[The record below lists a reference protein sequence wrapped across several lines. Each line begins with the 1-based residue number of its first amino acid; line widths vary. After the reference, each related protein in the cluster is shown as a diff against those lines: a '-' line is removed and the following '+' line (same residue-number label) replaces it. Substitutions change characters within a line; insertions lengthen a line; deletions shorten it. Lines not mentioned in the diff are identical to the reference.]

1 MWDHGTS
8 QMHVAKL
15 CLESYD
21 GMCGPQGIDPI
32 LVGLVKAHRVVVGQW
47 TAWSSGQ
54 LSMHQEQ
61 AGDWDWEERPNL
73 DVSSTTAGEGKQSS
87 GQRVQLMT
95 STDSLT

>member
-1 MWDHGTS
+1 MVFRAAG
-8 QMHVAKL
+8 HVTEYSWVADWVR
-15 CLESYD
+15 S
-21 GMCGPQGIDPI
+21 DPI